1 MAIGCTRSRC
11 GRAWFCACVWKFGC
25 GECSRCFRTTV
36 WKSLCKQITTT
47 HDVETDSCLNKHV
60 EPQVGSNNNISCL
73 CRVKTSRS
81 AQSLLEVMIVK
92 ICFLLLFGQVA
103 QAKAKVKAKTRAQP
117 KRKATVSVKALD
129 SCSCPSI
136 DERLSWASKQFIHS
150 VIPACNPFKWSCLE
164 WQWPWLLFCY
174 FLWLGQFLLFL
185 IQLLLQ
191 LRLSDS
197 VPSSSRMS
205 KGLVAFPF
213 QLPNMSMR
221 DMLHSR
227 VWAKTFAD
235 LLFVWW
241 WSKLVFGFFF
251 CPNITCFSW
260 DFEMTFLPRKVT
272 LWQAGQWDTADVC
285 CVIMPATCQVS
296 SKCASGPQ
304 MPASA

>member
-1 MAIGCTRSRC
+1 MKG
-11 GRAWFCACVWKFGC
+11 
-25 GECSRCFRTTV
+25 
-36 WKSLCKQITTT
+36 
-47 HDVETDSCLNKHV
+47 
-60 EPQVGSNNNISCL
+60 
-73 CRVKTSRS
+73 
-81 AQSLLEVMIVK
+81 
-92 ICFLLLFGQVA
+92 
-103 QAKAKVKAKTRAQP
+103 
-117 KRKATVSVKALD
+117 
-129 SCSCPSI
+129 
-136 DERLSWASKQFIHS
+136 LSWASKQFIHS

-241 WSKLVFGFFF
+241 WSKLVFGFFLSKYYLLF
-251 CPNITCFSW
+251 LGLRN
-260 DFEMTFLPRKVT
+260 DFPSPESDAVAGGAVGHGGRVLCHYAGNLSGLLKVCVGASDARQCLVPSLGTQT
-272 LWQAGQWDTADVC
+272 LGNVWGRGRDPLVRWC
-285 CVIMPATCQVS
+285 SPCILWLS
-296 SKCASGPQ
+296 HSEKLRR
-304 MPASA
+304 